1 MTRQIR
7 IFQSIA
13 LRRSG
18 GLEFLLLCGVL
29 LGVHPVS
36 AQMVRPVIVEHKGKV
51 FRGKIELVN
60 NGVVPMSVVVE
71 PKSFQVSQEGQL
83 SFQPLDEDLQVKLS
97 SMGTRIPP
105 RQTQYVFYE
114 ARAENLPA
122 WFVIYSTFALKPPD
136 LGIGV
141 QIQLPH
147 VVYLNQEEVL
157 QEQDIQL
164 NVPGFDSRAGK
175 LSMVVQNSSPR
186 LGRLQEVTLSNDKE
200 KKVYGGFPM
209 FPEYERHIDL
219 PWKPEQPP
227 TKIVLRFEKF
237 RVEQAVPQALLA
249 QSNEQE

>member
-1 MTRQIR
+1 MTRQIG
-7 IFQSIA
+7 IFKWSA
-13 LRRSG
+13 MRLGG
-18 GLEFLLLCGVL
+18 GLLLLLLCGVL
-29 LGVHPVS
+29 PAS
-36 AQMVRPVIVEHKGKV
+36 AQVVRPVIVEHKGKV

-60 NGVVPMSVVVE
+60 DGVVPMSVVVE
-71 PKSFQVSQEGQL
+71 PKSFQVSQEGEIT
-83 SFQPLDEDLQVKLS
+83 FQPLEEDLQVKLS
-97 SMGTRIPP
+97 SMGARIPP
-105 RQTQYVFYE
+105 KQTQYVFYE
-114 ARAENLPA
+114 VKAETLPA
-122 WFVIYSTFALKPPD
+122 WFVIYSTFALRPPD

-147 VVYLNQEEVL
+147 VVYLNQEESL
-157 QEQDIQL
+157 GEQDIQV
-164 NVPGFDSRAGK
+164 NVPGFDARAGK

-237 RVEQAVPQALLA
+237 RVEQTVPQALLA